1 VVVLGLS
8 AFFHDSAAAL
18 LVDGQLVAAAEEE
31 RFSGRKHDSR
41 FPAHAIRFCLAA
53 AGLEPGDVDYAV
65 FYEKPAIKLERALAT
80 ALATVPRSAD
90 PFVQLLTRGPSRLAV
105 RGQIQ
110 AATGVSRDRVLFVDH
125 HLSHAA
131 SAFFSS
137 PFPQAAIV
145 TVDGV
150 GEWATTSLGEGSG
163 GWEGRDACRLVLHQT
178 MAFPHSLGL
187 LYSVFTEYLG
197 FEVNDGEYKVMGLAA
212 YGEPR
217 YRDELDRVVHLY
229 EDGSLW
235 LDMRCF
241 AYHRATRSGFDA
253 RLTDLLGI
261 PPRRRGSDL
270 AIGEE
275 RPAGELDQAYADLA
289 ATVQAFTEDAVVA
302 MARRALQLT
311 GRRDLC
317 LAGGV
322 ALNGVANNGVLER
335 SGVRDVFI
343 PPAPGD
349 SGAALGCAL
358 YAQHVLL
365 GRPRSFVME
374 HAYWGAGYQNGR
386 VVEALDRSGH
396 AYERHP
402 SQAALVDRVAG
413 ALAEGEVV
421 GWFQGRFE
429 WGPRAL
435 GNRSILADPRSPG
448 MKERINRKVKFR
460 EVFRPFAP
468 AMLDDCAPG
477 YVHGRGAGQ
486 WPARFMLLVLPLRD
500 EFAGEAPAVDHFG
513 TARIQTVGAGWNP
526 LFHSLITSFRDRSGL
541 GCLLNT
547 SFNLR
552 GEPIVAT
559 PEHAI
564 STFERSE
571 LDLLVIE
578 NCVVSRR

>member
-1 VVVLGLS
+1 VLGIS
-8 AFFHDSAAAL
+8 AFFHDSAAAV

-41 FPAHAIRFCLAA
+41 FPTRAIRFCLAA
-53 AGLEPGDVDYAV
+53 AGLTPGEVDYAV
-65 FYEKPAIKLERALAT
+65 FYEKPAIKLERAFAT
-80 ALATVPRSAD
+80 ALATAPRSAA

-105 RGQIQ
+105 RAQIQ
-110 AATGVSRDRVLFVDH
+110 AATGVRKDRVLFVDH

-131 SAFFSS
+131 SAFFAS
-137 PFPQAAIV
+137 PFRRAAIV
-145 TVDGV
+145 SVDGV
-150 GEWATTSLGEGSG
+150 GEWATTSIGEGSG
-163 GWEGRDACRLVLHQT
+163 DSGLVLRET

-217 YRDELDRVVHLY
+217 FAEELAKVVHLY
-229 EDGSLW
+229 DDGSLW
-235 LDMRCF
+235 LDMRFF
-241 AYHRATRSGFDA
+241 AYHRATRTGFDA
-253 RLTDLLGI
+253 RLTDLLGV
-261 PPRRRGSDL
+261 PPRGRDG
-270 AIGEE
+270 
-275 RPAGELDQAYADLA
+275 PLDQGHADLA

-302 MARRALQLT
+302 MARHAIRLT
-311 GRRDLC
+311 GQPDLC

-322 ALNGVANNGVLER
+322 ALNGVANARVLER
-335 SGVRDVFI
+335 SGVRDLFI

-349 SGAALGCAL
+349 AGAALGCAL

-365 GRPRSFVME
+365 GRPRTFVMD
-374 HAYWGAGYQNGR
+374 HAYWGAGYGSDR
-386 VVEALDRSGH
+386 VADALRRAGH
-396 AYERHP
+396 AFDRHP
-402 SQAALVDRVAG
+402 DPASLVDHVAG
-413 ALAEGEVV
+413 ALAEGKVA

-435 GNRSILADPRSPG
+435 GNRSILADPRGPG

-468 AMLDDCAPG
+468 AMLEECAPG

-486 WPARFMLLVLPLRD
+486 WPARFMLLVLPLRH
-500 EFAGEAPAVDHFG
+500 EFAGSAPAVDHFG
-513 TARIQTVGAGWNP
+513 TARIQTVAAAWNP
-526 LFHSLITSFRDRSGL
+526 LFHSLLTCFRDRVGL

-578 NCVVSRR
+578 DCVVARR

>member
-1 VVVLGLS
+1 VVVLGIS
-8 AFFHDSAAAL
+8 AFFHDAAAAL

-41 FPAHAIRFCLAA
+41 FPVEAIRFCLEA
-53 AGLEPGDVDYAV
+53 AGLKPGDVDYAV

-80 ALATVPRSAD
+80 ALATAPRSAD
-90 PFVQLLTRGPSRLAV
+90 PFVHLLARGPARLTV
-105 RGQIQ
+105 RDRIR
-110 AATGVSRDRVLFVDH
+110 AATGVDRERVLFVDH

-131 SAFFSS
+131 SAFFAS
-137 PFPQAAIV
+137 PFREAAIV

-150 GEWATTSLGEGSG
+150 GEWATTSLGEGAG
-163 GWEGRDACRLVLHQT
+163 GHVVLHRT

-217 YRDELDRVVHLY
+217 FREELDRVVHRY
-229 EDGSLW
+229 DDGSLW
-235 LDMRCF
+235 LDMKWF
-241 AYHRATRSGFDA
+241 AYHRGTKTGFDD
-253 RLTDLLGI
+253 RLTDLLGV
-261 PPRRRGSDL
+261 PPRPRGADL
-270 AIGEE
+270 AIGDG
-275 RPAGELDQAYADLA
+275 RPAGPRDRAYADLA

-311 GRRDLC
+311 GHRDLC

-322 ALNGVANNGVLER
+322 ALNGVANNRVLER
-335 SGVRDVFI
+335 SGARDVFI
-343 PPAPGD
+343 PPSPGD
-349 SGAALGCAL
+349 AGAALGCAL

-365 GRPRSFVME
+365 GQPRSFVME
-374 HAYWGAGYQNGR
+374 HAYWGAEFGSDR
-386 VVEALDRSGH
+386 VVEALDRSGY

-402 SQAALVDRVAG
+402 DPAALVERVAG
-413 ALAEGEVV
+413 ALAGGAVV

-435 GNRSILADPRSPG
+435 GNRSILADPRSPE

-468 AMLDDCAPG
+468 AMLDECAPD
-477 YVHGRGAGQ
+477 YVHGRGARQ
-486 WPARFMLLVLPLRD
+486 WPSRFMLLVLPLR
-500 EFAGEAPAVDHFG
+500 EGFAGSAPAIDHFG
-513 TARIQTVGAGWNP
+513 TARIQTVAAGANP
-526 LFHSLITSFRDRSGL
+526 LFHALISGFRERTGI

-578 NCVVSRR
+578 DCVVSRR

>member
-1 VVVLGLS
+1 VVVLGIS
-8 AFFHDSAAAL
+8 AFFHDSAAAV

-41 FPAHAIRFCLAA
+41 FPTRAIRFCLAA
-53 AGLEPGDVDYAV
+53 AGLTPGDVDYAV
-65 FYEKPAIKLERALAT
+65 FYEKPAIKLERALTT
-80 ALATVPRSAD
+80 ALATAPRSAG
-90 PFVQLLTRGPSRLAV
+90 PFVQLLVRGPGRLAV
-105 RGQIQ
+105 RAQIQ
-110 AATGVSRDRVLFVDH
+110 AATGVRKDHVLFVDH

-131 SAFFSS
+131 SAFFAS
-137 PFPQAAIV
+137 PFRRAAIV
-145 TVDGV
+145 SVDGV
-150 GEWATTSLGEGSG
+150 GEWATTSIGEGSG
-163 GWEGRDACRLVLHQT
+163 DSGLVLHQT

-217 YRDELDRVVHLY
+217 FAEELAKVVHLY
-229 EDGSLW
+229 DDGSLW

-241 AYHRATRSGFDA
+241 AYHRATRTGFDA
-253 RLTDLLGI
+253 RLTDLLGV
-261 PPRRRGSDL
+261 PPRSRD
-270 AIGEE
+270 A
-275 RPAGELDQAYADLA
+275 PLDRAHADLA
-289 ATVQAFTEDAVVA
+289 ATVQAFAEDAVVA
-302 MARRALQLT
+302 MAKHAIRLT
-311 GRRDLC
+311 GVPDLC

-322 ALNGVANNGVLER
+322 ALNGVANARVLER
-335 SGVRDVFI
+335 SGVRDLFI

-365 GRPRSFVME
+365 GRPRTFVME
-374 HAYWGAGYQNGR
+374 HAYWGAGYGSDR
-386 VVEALDRSGH
+386 VAEALGRSGH
-396 AYERHP
+396 SFDRH
-402 SQAALVDRVAG
+402 SDRTSLVDHVAG
-413 ALAEGEVV
+413 ALAEGKVA

-468 AMLDDCAPG
+468 AMLEDCAPG
-477 YVHGRGAGQ
+477 YVHGRGAAQ

-500 EFAGEAPAVDHFG
+500 EFAAAAPAVDHFG
-513 TARIQTVGAGWNP
+513 TARIQTVAAGWNP
-526 LFHSLITSFRDRSGL
+526 LFHSLLTCFRDRSGI

-578 NCVVSRR
+578 DCVVARR